1 MDRVIYT
8 AMNGARQIMLKQATN
23 SNNLAN
29 INTTGFRAD
38 LDAFKALPMYGPGQ
52 ATRVYTENNRVGT
65 DFSQG
70 AVVNTGRDLD
80 IAIDGDG
87 FIAVQDADGNES
99 LTRRGDL
106 RISAEGLL
114 TNGAGKPVLGNSG
127 PIAIPPYQKISIG
140 KDGTISI
147 IPQGGDAMSMAVI
160 DRIKLVNPALDG
172 LRKTE
177 TGLFRTSDGEP
188 ALPDASVTISPG
200 SLEGSN
206 VNATEALVNMIELAR
221 QYEMHVKVMKD
232 AEEADRNAVT
242 IIRVNL

>member
-8 AMNGARQIMLKQATN
+8 AMNGAQQTMLKQATN
-23 SNNLAN
+23 SHNLAN
-29 INTTGFRAD
+29 INTPGFRAD

-52 ATRVYTENNRVGT
+52 PTRAYTEDNRVGV

-70 AVVNTGRDLD
+70 PSINTGRDLD
-80 IAIDGDG
+80 ISIDGNG

-106 RISAEGLL
+106 RISPEGLL
-114 TNGAGKPVLGNSG
+114 TTGANNPVMGNSG
-127 PIAIPPYQKISIG
+127 PIAIPPYQKITIG

-160 DRIKLVNPALDG
+160 DRIKLVDPPLDG
-172 LRKTE
+172 LKKTE
-177 TGLFRTSDGEP
+177 SGLFRTADGEP
-188 ALPDASVTISPG
+188 ALADASVTISTG
-200 SLEGSN
+200 SLESSN

-221 QYEMHVKVMKD
+221 QYEMHVKVLKD
-232 AEEADRNAVT
+232 AEEADKSAAS
-242 IIRVNL
+242 IARVA

>member
-52 ATRVYTENNRVGT
+52 ATRVYTENNRTGT

-70 AVVNTGRDLD
+70 AMVNTGRDLD
-80 IAIDGDG
+80 IAVDGDG

-106 RISAEGLL
+106 KISAEGLL

-127 PIAIPPYQKISIG
+127 PIAIPPYQKLTIG

-172 LRKTE
+172 LKKTE
-177 TGLFRTSDGEP
+177 TGLFRTNDGEP

-200 SLEGSN
+200 SLESSN

-221 QYEMHVKVMKD
+221 QYEMHVKVLKD
-232 AEEADRNAVT
+232 AEEADRNAAT
-242 IIRVNL
+242 IVRVNL

>member
-38 LDAFKALPMYGPGQ
+38 LDAFQSLPMFGPGHP
-52 ATRVYTENNRVGT
+52 TRVYPEDNRVGV

-70 AVVNTGRDLD
+70 TMISTGRDLD
-80 IAIDGDG
+80 VAISGDG
-87 FIAVQDADGNES
+87 FISVQDVDGGES

-106 RISAEGLL
+106 RISPEGLL
-114 TNGAGKPVLGNSG
+114 TNGAGRPVLGNGG
-127 PIAIPPYQKISIG
+127 PIAIPPAQKVTIG
-140 KDGTISI
+140 SDGTISI

-160 DRIKLVNPALDG
+160 DRIKLVNPPLDG

-177 TGLFRTSDGEP
+177 TGLFRPADGEP
-188 ALPDASVTISPG
+188 VPADASVTLSPG

-221 QYEMHVKVMKD
+221 QYEMQVKVLKD
-232 AEEADRNAVT
+232 AEEAERNASSIARVT
-242 IIRVNL
+242 

>member
-29 INTTGFRAD
+29 INTSGFRAD

-52 ATRVYTENNRVGT
+52 PTRVYTEDNRVGA

-70 AVVNTGRDLD
+70 AMVNTGRDLD

-172 LRKTE
+172 LKKTE

-188 ALPDASVTISPG
+188 TPPDASVTISPG

-232 AEEADRNAVT
+232 AEEADRNAAT
-242 IIRVNL
+242 IVRVNL